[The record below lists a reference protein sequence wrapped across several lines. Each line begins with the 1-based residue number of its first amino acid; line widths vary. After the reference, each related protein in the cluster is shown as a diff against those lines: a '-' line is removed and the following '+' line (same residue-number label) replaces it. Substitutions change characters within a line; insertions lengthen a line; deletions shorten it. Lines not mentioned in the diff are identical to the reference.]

1 MFKPLI
7 YKTFIAYANE
17 DNEIAQLIHDS
28 LSTIAELQPY
38 KAENYPYFGEEFKQ
52 RIQAEIINS
61 FFMVILLTKKGK
73 TRQFVNQE
81 LGFAVA
87 TKIFNKVIKPKL
99 DPNKDL
105 PIIIPVSQKGARLKG
120 FITKDSND
128 ILFMD
133 NYSNELLVA
142 NLILAIRNRIH
153 NGIEGKTLTL
163 KVSCEN
169 CSDQK
174 NGLPTLYKLY
184 LPEIAVFRKLISQN
198 KPLKT
203 ICPKCKNLNFLD
215 SCTNLP
221 HKKPK
226 SENSEISSLLDK

>member
-1 MFKPLI
+1 MP
-7 YKTFIAYANE
+7 NE
-17 DNEIAQLIHDS
+17 DNKIAQLIHDS

-38 KAENYPYFGEEFKQ
+38 KAENYPSYGEEFKQ

-61 FFMVILLTKKGK
+61 FFMIVLLTKKG
-73 TRQFVNQE
+73 RASQFVNQE

-87 TKIFNKVIKPKL
+87 TKIFNKQVVKPKL

-105 PIIIPVSQKGARLKG
+105 PIIIPVSQKGITLKG

-133 NYSNELLVA
+133 NYSIELVVA

-153 NGIEGKTLTL
+153 KGLYSKTLTL
-163 KVSCEN
+163 KISCES
-169 CSDQK
+169 CSDRK
-174 NGLPTLYKLY
+174 NGLPTLYEIY
-184 LPEIAVFRKLISQN
+184 LPQIQVIRKLISQN
-198 KPLKT
+198 MPLET
-203 ICPKCKNLNFLD
+203 VCPKCKNLNLLN

-221 HKKPK
+221 FKKP
-226 SENSEISSLLDK
+226 E